1 MTLSHSC
8 ILVVHDAFPETQT
21 QTMIGKTVGNYRIV
35 GRLGEGGMGEVFLA
49 AHPELGRKAAVKI
62 LREDLARGSEHVQRF
77 LNEARAADSINHPA
91 IVKVLDMGTMPSGAP
106 YIVMELLEGETL
118 GARLQRCGRFDPRAA
133 ADIIACAADA
143 LAAAHAAGIVHRD
156 LKPDNL
162 FLIQDTGGKDVVKVL
177 DFGIA
182 KLGNLGQK
190 RVSLQTRTGVIMGTP
205 VYMSPE
211 LCSGARQVDHRSD
224 VYSLGIILYEMLC
237 GEPPFQSEGFGE
249 LAHLHL
255 SAAPTPPRERNPDI
269 PEALSAVVLR
279 ALAKA
284 PTARFASMAELGAA
298 LAPWTSSASAPSIR
312 RPVRVQATVPM
323 AVAPPP
329 ARSTPTIRR
338 RGWLVVASALV
349 VAGFGGAYLW
359 SLRSPTA
366 AAPEPAPRSSAPR
379 SAPPAAPPPTPE
391 SAAAPAAPPPA
402 AAEIPTPS
410 PPAAHRPFAPVPSP
424 GESRSTTTRRRPQ
437 HAPAPAVVP
446 PVKRHEPVPL

>member
-1 MTLSHSC
+1 
-8 ILVVHDAFPETQT
+8 
-21 QTMIGKTVGNYRIV
+21 MIGKTVGNYRIV

-91 IVKVLDMGTMPSGAP
+91 IVKVLDLGTMPSGAP

-133 ADIIACAADA
+133 VDIIACAADA

-162 FLIQDTGGKDVVKVL
+162 FLIRDTGGKDVVKVL

-182 KLGNLGQK
+182 KLGNPGQK
-190 RVSLQTRTGVIMGTP
+190 RGSLQTQTGVIMGTP

-211 LCSGARQVDHRSD
+211 LCSGARHVDHRSD

-255 SAAPTPPRERNPDI
+255 SALPMPPRERNPEI
-269 PEALSAVVLR
+269 PEALSAAVLR

-298 LAPWTSSASAPSIR
+298 LAPWTSSASEPSIR
-312 RPVRVQATVPM
+312 PPIGATMPIVIAPTVARPTTRH
-323 AVAPPP
+323 
-329 ARSTPTIRR
+329 
-338 RGWLVVASALV
+338 GWLVAASAV
-349 VAGFGGAYLW
+349 VVVMAGLAGVYAW
-359 SLRSPTA
+359 SPRSSTA
-366 AAPEPAPRSSAPR
+366 AAPEPAPELAARRSI
-379 SAPPAAPPPTPE
+379 PPTAPPPTPE
-391 SAAAPAAPPPA
+391 PAVAPTRLPTAT
-402 AAEIPTPS
+402 AEIPTPPS
-410 PPAAHRPFAPVPSP
+410 AAAHRPAAPVPSS
-424 GESRSTTTRRRPQ
+424 GESRSTTNRRRPP
-437 HAPAPAVVP
+437 HAPAPTI
-446 PVKRHEPVPL
+446 KRHEPVPL